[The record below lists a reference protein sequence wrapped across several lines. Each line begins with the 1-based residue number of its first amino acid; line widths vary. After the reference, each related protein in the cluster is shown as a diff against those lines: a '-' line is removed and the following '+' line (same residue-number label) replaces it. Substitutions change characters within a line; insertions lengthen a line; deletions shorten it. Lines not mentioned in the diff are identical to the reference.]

1 MKKLREKIQGWLD
14 SPAFLRRFSGWE
26 AIFWLLASIPI
37 VVWFSDSVPVV
48 VWLSVYAILR
58 TSLSNWQSSR
68 MEEKQQEVEDAQA
81 ERLEDQTETIVK
93 RVDEVTPDT

>member
-1 MKKLREKIQGWLD
+1 MRRLRQKIQGYLD
-14 SPAFLRRFSGWE
+14 SPAFLRKFSGWE
-26 AIFWLLASIPI
+26 AIFWLFASIPI

-81 ERLEDQTETIVK
+81 QALEAQTEEIIEKVDK
-93 RVDEVTPDT
+93 RTPSP